1 MHGKERKGNK
11 EMLFLLKSTKV
22 VHLVLSNPRV
32 SVDATFLH
40 VLHAVLHMGFRFA
53 GLLSGKILCVCMLIH
68 MWYIAMVWG
77 RKAMNQEIFLSP
89 GLILWSIFYF
99 LHQYWFVGRTDAFGT
114 VVLEKTPESPL
125 DCKEIQPVHPKGNQP
140 WKVVG
145 RTDADAPV
153 CCYRQLTHWKNP
165 VRAGGEEGVRGWDGQ
180 MAHHWCNDHELGQT
194 SGDGEG
200 QRPGVLHSMGSQR
213 VGQDWA
219 TEQQL
224 TLYHSKAPGHHQK
237 CINSYQ

>member
-77 RKAMNQEIFLSP
+77 RKAMNQDIFLSP

-125 DCKEIQPVHPKGNQP
+125 DCKEIQPVHPKGNQS
-140 WKVVG
+140 WIFIG
-145 RTDADAPV
+145 RTDAE
-153 CCYRQLTHWKNP
+153 
-165 VRAGGEEGVRGWDGQ
+165 AG
-180 MAHHWCNDHELGQT
+180 N
-194 SGDGEG
+194 
-200 QRPGVLHSMGSQR
+200 SQYF
-213 VGQDWA
+213 GYLMWSDS
-219 TEQQL
+219 L
-224 TLYHSKAPGHHQK
+224 
-237 CINSYQ
+237 